1 MKKIIY
7 ILIVLFTSTIFAQN
21 NNSNQTAYYYYYQGQ
36 KIYLN
41 LNTQK
46 LYIDAKSDFVA
57 NQLNNQGLLTFTLND
72 ENEPINGEIKKWAKI
87 ELESQLTETEYFQ
100 KLDDLKLASTSIDL
114 IQPSFITMDGD
125 EIDMSSYLYVKL
137 NQASDL
143 TLLQQVAN
151 NKNVLIIEQNQF
163 MPLWYTLRLTN
174 QTNDNTLNISNYFF
188 DTGYFSAVE
197 PDFIFDNYLD
207 CSNDPLFSTQWGLDN
222 TENNVGDEGIDINIC
237 NAWDITTGS
246 GINVAVVDSGFELN
260 HPDLINNVSTLGFDA
275 HTNSSPSVVRGRH
288 GTAVAGIIGAEKDND
303 TGIAGVAPN
312 CNLMSVSVSFGI
324 NQTTQQLADG
334 INWAWQNGADIIN
347 KSWGVGTPSKLII
360 YAISNALNNDVV
372 VVFSA
377 GNDNSNVNYPANG
390 DSRIIAVGAMSP
402 CGERKNPSSCDGVCW
417 DLEDVNDCNGGSN
430 YGTKLDIMAPGVL
443 ISSTDRIGENG
454 YSNGNYTLGFGGT
467 SAAAPYIAGVAAL
480 ILSVNPDLTIQEVK
494 DIIEST
500 AFKAGPNTY
509 PITKPNGAWS
519 FQMGYGLV
527 NASLSVMLAENILNG
542 ECESDIIIIGPD
554 ELPYGQQATYTTN
567 YAGVS
572 NGVNWTTS
580 QAFTIVSTNGE
591 DEITIEST
599 GIFNGTLTASIACME
614 TTKEIIIYEQQE
626 IVPYPNSSD
635 ISFNL
640 DFTTYPP
647 NTVYNI
653 YIYDQNQN
661 EVYSGESTNI
671 EKTINTTDLPSGTF
685 YLHVYVNG
693 ELTSKQLLV
702 QH

>member
-1 MKKIIY
+1 MKKIFY
-7 ILIVLFTSTIFAQN
+7 ITILFFTSIIFAQN
-21 NNSNQTAYYYYYQGQ
+21 NNNNQTPYYYVYQGEN
-36 KIYLN
+36 IYLY

-46 LYIDAKSDFVA
+46 AYLDTDIDFDQT
-57 NQLNNQGLLTFTLND
+57 QLNNQDLLPFQLKTDNTVV
-72 ENEPINGEIKKWAKI
+72 NGETKKWSKI
-87 ELESQLTETEYFQ
+87 EFDTQLTETEYFQ

-125 EIDMSSYLYVKL
+125 EIDMSSYFYVKL

-143 TLLQQVAN
+143 TILQQEAN

-163 MPLWYTLRLTN
+163 MPLWYTLRLTS
-174 QTNDNTLNISNYFF
+174 QTNDNTLNISNYFY
-188 DTGYFSAVE
+188 DTGYFSAIE
-197 PDFIFDNYLD
+197 PDFIFDNYIQ
-207 CSNDPLFSTQWGLDN
+207 CSNDPLFPTQWGLNN
-222 TENNVGDEGIDINIC
+222 TGNNAGTNGVGVEGIDINIC
-237 NAWDITTGS
+237 NAWDITTGN

-260 HPDLINNVSTLGFDA
+260 HPDLINNVSPLSFDA
-275 HTNSSPSVVRGRH
+275 FTNSSPSIVRGSH
-288 GTAVAGIIGAEKDND
+288 GTAVSGIIGAERDND
-303 TGIAGVAPN
+303 LGIAGVAPDS
-312 CNLMSVSVSFGI
+312 NLMSVSVSFGTS
-324 NQTTQQLADG
+324 QTAQQLANG
-334 INWAWQNGADIIN
+334 INWAWQNGADIISN
-347 KSWGVGTPSKLII
+347 SWGGGTPSNLII
-360 YAISNALNNDVV
+360 DAISNALNNGRNGLGSII
-372 VVFSA
+372 VFST

-402 CGERKNPSSCDGVCW
+402 CGERKNPNSCDGENW
-417 DLEDVNDCNGGSN
+417 GSN
-430 YGTKLDIMAPGVL
+430 YGIKLDIMAPGVL
-443 ISSTDRIGENG
+443 IPTTDRMGNLGYTSTDYRLDFN
-454 YSNGNYTLGFGGT
+454 GT

-480 ILSVNPDLTIQEVK
+480 ILSVNSDLTGQEVK

-509 PITKPNGAWS
+509 PITKPNGAWGS
-519 FQMGYGLV
+519 QMGYGLV
-527 NASLSVMLAENILNG
+527 NATLSVMLAENILNG

-567 YAGVS
+567 YSGVS
-572 NGVNWTTS
+572 NGVNWSTS
-580 QAFTIVSTNGE
+580 AAFTIVSTNGD

-626 IVPYPNSSD
+626 IVPYPNTTD
-635 ISFNL
+635 ASFNL

-647 NTVYNI
+647 NTIYNI
-653 YIYDQNQN
+653 YIYDQYQN